1 MKTNRTG
8 IKPFAARA
16 TAIVFGILS
25 GLGGLVHGIGEVLQG
40 NIATKGLW
48 INSWTQG
55 PIASNMGGE
64 PGITILPTVL
74 WAGIVTIAASL
85 AVILWSAAFVG
96 RKNGGWV
103 LIILSIFML
112 LMGGGIGP
120 PVIGILAGAAGLAI
134 HPTKRRGPKS
144 SFFSALWPWLFGAA
158 VLVGVFLVIGS
169 FALVYLID
177 FNNPDLFTNSFFAS
191 VILLILVNISGR
203 AFDARRRQNG

>member
-1 MKTNRTG
+1 MGEPKAG
-8 IKPFAARA
+8 AARA

-40 NIATKGLW
+40 NVPTEGLW

-64 PGITILPTVL
+64 PGITIMPTAL
-74 WAGIVTIAASL
+74 GAGILTIAASL
-85 AVILWSAAFVG
+85 AVIVWSAAFVST
-96 RKNGGWV
+96 KKGGWI
-103 LIILSIFML
+103 LILLSFFML

-120 PVIGILAGAAGLAI
+120 PLIGILAGVAGLAI
-134 HPTKRRGPKS
+134 HPRRQRPVS
-144 SFFSALWPWLFGAA
+144 SFRRLLGSLWPWLYGIA

-177 FNNPDLFTNSFFAS
+177 FDHPDLFTNSFFVS
-191 VILLILVNISGR
+191 VILLILVNITGR
-203 AFDARRRQNG
+203 AYDAGRRHYG